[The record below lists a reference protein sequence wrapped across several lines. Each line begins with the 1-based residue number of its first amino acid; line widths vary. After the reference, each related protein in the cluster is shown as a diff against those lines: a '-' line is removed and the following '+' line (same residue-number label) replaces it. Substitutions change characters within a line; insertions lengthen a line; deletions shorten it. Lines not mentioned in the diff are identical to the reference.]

1 MMKYMHGGKTL
12 TKVYIGL
19 RGSSNELT
27 LTLDIFDNSLSK
39 KWLQALTHVLDHDL
53 VLEKNYCFLGFADS
67 SRNGEFLIE
76 QINHSIEAINTANL
90 GYTIPQR
97 FSLPECLGE
106 DLRINQEKF
115 NELHRYFEDLQGVSG
130 AMSVF
135 WQRADVDTQW
145 HIRQLN
151 LLCHEFEC
159 WAKSW
164 RKKFQAPEW
173 QRPSQLMC
181 WLSAPRFDLEPQD
194 LDLFGIETL
203 NRPLG
208 AVYVGVNKA
217 LGKHHWEVFNDENR
231 NFDQLVTTTLNAQS
245 EAAADFDI
253 EWGVD
258 PGSYTFQQQQL
269 QRFREWLVANGCD
282 PNDKSLT
289 IGHPQ
294 IGQVD
299 LITSFG
305 TTEPQVIWQQLAQ
318 HNDVAWI
325 SCGASKADYNYQWQD
340 NNFQALQI
348 EALTRRTHR

>member
-1 MMKYMHGGKTL
+1 MTTSIHGGKTL
-12 TKVYIGL
+12 AKVYIGL
-19 RGSSNELT
+19 RGSNSELT
-27 LTLDIFDNSLSK
+27 LTLDIFDNSLSR
-39 KWLQALTHVLDHDL
+39 KWLQALTQVLDQNL

-67 SRNGEFLIE
+67 KRDGDYLLSQVNR
-76 QINHSIEAINTANL
+76 SIKAINEANL
-90 GYTIPQR
+90 GYTIPAR
-97 FSLPECLGE
+97 FYLHECIQE

-130 AMSVF
+130 AMSEF
-135 WQRADVDTQW
+135 WQRADITTQW

-181 WLSAPRFDLEPQD
+181 WLSAPRFNLETQD
-194 LDLFGIETL
+194 LDLFGIDTL

-217 LGKHHWEVFNDENR
+217 LGKHHWEVFSDENR
-231 NFDQLVTTTLNAQS
+231 DFDQLTTTTLNSQS

-258 PGSYTFQQQQL
+258 PGAYTFQQEQL
-269 QRFREWLVANGCD
+269 QKFRDWLVANGCD

-299 LITSFG
+299 LMASFG
-305 TTEPQVIWQQLAQ
+305 TKVPQIIWQQLAQ
-318 HNDVAWI
+318 HSDVVWV
-325 SCGASKADYNYQWQD
+325 SCGDSKAWYNYHWQD
-340 NNFQALQI
+340 ADFQARQC
-348 EALTRRTHR
+348 EALTRRTNS